1 MDEKPSL
8 RDEAYFKYLQSRVG
22 DDAGEGGAKPLPPQF
37 GSKKPPPP
45 RNRSNLT
52 IILCSVGVVVLLGLI
67 VQGLLVRRSGPTL
80 ESGTLNQLKA
90 EAKDWSRSSVQSIIM
105 PQLSHRGELD
115 FPASSVELEHLNGN
129 RWRATG
135 EVTATSE
142 SGDIEIGEPI
152 VTNTQLAKWEMEFE
166 YEGAKKSG
174 EIFKVLLDGAM
185 IYSK

>member
-8 RDEAYFKYLQSRVG
+8 RDEAYLKYLQSRVG

-37 GSKKPPPP
+37 GSRKPPPQ
-45 RNRSNLT
+45 NKTNLT
-52 IILCSVGVVVLLGLI
+52 IILCSVGVVILLGLI
-67 VQGLLVRRSGPTL
+67 VQGLIFRRSGPTM
-80 ESGTLNQLKA
+80 ESGTLNQLKS
-90 EAKDWSRSSVQSIIM
+90 EAKDWSRSSVRSIIS

-115 FPASSVELEHLNGN
+115 FPESSVELQHLDGN
-129 RWRATG
+129 RWLATG
-135 EVTATSE
+135 NVTATSE

-166 YEGAKKSG
+166 YVGAKKSG
-174 EIFKVLLDGAM
+174 EIHKVLLDGAM